1 MTTTLLAHIEGIGF
15 WSRGLPSWDAA
26 RTHAADG
33 TLAADAPSRP
43 SPQLLPANERRRAP
57 DTVAVALDVAMAACL
72 DAGRDPAT
80 LPSVF
85 TSTHGDLGITDY
97 MCATLAG
104 DPLALS
110 PTRFH
115 NSVHNAAA
123 GYWTIGTGA
132 MAPASAISAR
142 EASFAQ
148 GLLDALAQLASGD
161 EAVLLVA
168 YDGQAAGPLARMAP
182 SDGLLGG
189 ALVLSR
195 QSRRAGTL
203 LSAQLVARG
212 SRDEA
217 PGPLAKLVADNA
229 MAQMLPL
236 FDVLARGHGNAR
248 LVAGPEHDLLV
259 EITAVAGLP
268 LDVSAESRESIVIGG
283 TLIESTVIESTSLE
297 GAHA

>member
-1 MTTTLLAHIEGIGF
+1 MTTLLAHIEGIGF
-15 WSRGLPSWDAA
+15 WSRGLPSWTAA
-26 RTHAADG
+26 RTHAVDG

-85 TSTHGDLGITDY
+85 ASTHGDLGITDY

-104 DPLALS
+104 DPLSLS

-148 GLLDALAQLASGD
+148 GLLDALAQLANGD

-168 YDGQAAGPLARMAP
+168 YDGQATGPLARMAP

-195 QSRRAGTL
+195 QPGQSPSARTL

-212 SRDEA
+212 NHDET
-217 PGPLAKLVADNA
+217 PGPLSKLAADNA

-236 FDVLARGHGNAR
+236 FDVLARGHGSAR
-248 LVAGPEHDLLV
+248 LIAGPDHDLLV
-259 EITAVAGLP
+259 EVTALA
-268 LDVSAESRESIVIGG
+268 DQDSVSAVSASLKSNAVERTTPESE
-283 TLIESTVIESTSLE
+283 
-297 GAHA
+297 HA